1 MTSVSRPRMFVL
13 ASFTIAALAIGGCAA
28 GGSSPA
34 ASATAVPTM
43 APTAAPPVVV
53 PTALRGTYT
62 ASVSGTTAT
71 SGTWTLQITASDL
84 LLTNP
89 NGGDPFSVDPSA
101 VTESQLTVRPGADCP
116 DQSTVTDGVYAI
128 SLTGATLTFT
138 ADHDSCGDRK
148 ATLATAP
155 WTRRP

>member
-1 MTSVSRPRMFVL
+1 MTSAMSPRVFL
-13 ASFTIAALAIGGCAA
+13 IASLAIATLVTGGCSA

-34 ASATAVPTM
+34 ASATAVPTTP
-43 APTAAPPVVV
+43 ATAQPLVVV
-53 PTALRGTYT
+53 PTTLRGTYT
-62 ASVSGTTAT
+62 ASISGTTAS
-71 SGTWTLQITASDL
+71 SGTWTLEITASDL

-101 VTESQLTVRPGADCP
+101 VTESQLTVRPAADCP

-148 ATLATAP
+148 ATLASAP
-155 WTRRP
+155 WTRKP

>member
-1 MTSVSRPRMFVL
+1 MTSRSRARLFVL
-13 ASFTIAALAIGGCAA
+13 ASFAIAALAISGCSA

-34 ASATAVPTM
+34 ALATAVPTTP
-43 APTAAPPVVV
+43 ATAAPPVVV

-62 ASVSGTTAT
+62 ASISGTTAS
-71 SGTWTLQITASDL
+71 SGTWTLEITASDL

-155 WTRRP
+155 WTRKP